1 MAALHL
7 ISAHTLTRRINRLA
21 TIKILLASC
30 ALLLVAGCA
39 TMYPANPTLDQVGKD
54 NNYSYKNVVKESEAG
69 SEVMI
74 LLAFSGGGNPCSVI
88 LLRGAPGTGGDTG
101 NYQRQGLLSV

>member
-1 MAALHL
+1 MEHLHL
-7 ISAHTLTRRINRLA
+7 MSAHTIDWRINRLA
-21 TIKILLASC
+21 PIKVLLTSC
-30 ALLLVAGCA
+30 ALLLVAGCT
-39 TMYPANPTLDQVGKD
+39 TMYPSNSALDQVGKD
-54 NNYSYKNVVKESEAG
+54 NNYSYKNVVEESEAG

-74 LLAFSGGGNPCSVI
+74 LLAISGGGNPCSVI